1 MRFFDMLN
9 RWQSAV
15 AILVV
20 VSALVLGLY
29 FFYYLPNR
37 ASTPGS
43 SPERKVPGPLEGT
56 APTTRMEGTVPAAG
70 KSPPVG
76 KSQYPS
82 PGATAP

>member
-1 MRFFDMLN
+1 MLN
-9 RWQSAV
+9 RWESAV

-20 VSALVLGLY
+20 VLALELGLY

-43 SPERKVPGPLEGT
+43 SPERTVLGPLENT
-56 APTTRMEGTVPAAG
+56 ASTTRMEGTVPATG

-76 KSQYPS
+76 KWQYSS
-82 PGATAP
+82 PGATGP

>member
-9 RWQSAV
+9 RWESVV

-20 VSALVLGLY
+20 VLALELGLY

-43 SPERKVPGPLEGT
+43 SPERTVPGRLEDT

-76 KSQYPS
+76 KSQYSS
-82 PGATAP
+82 PGATGP

>member
-9 RWQSAV
+9 RWESAV

-20 VSALVLGLY
+20 VLALELGLY

-43 SPERKVPGPLEGT
+43 SPERTGHGRLEDT
-56 APTTRMEGTVPAAG
+56 ATTTRMEGTIPAAG

-76 KSQYPS
+76 KWQYSS
-82 PGATAP
+82 PGATGP

>member
-1 MRFFDMLN
+1 MGFFAMLN
-9 RWQSAV
+9 RWESAV

-20 VSALVLGLY
+20 FSALELGLY

-43 SPERKVPGPLEGT
+43 SPGRTVPGPLEGT

-70 KSPPVG
+70 KSPPVV
-76 KSQYPS
+76 KSQYSS
-82 PGATAP
+82 PGATGP

>member
-1 MRFFDMLN
+1 MLN
-9 RWQSAV
+9 RWESAV

-20 VSALVLGLY
+20 FLALELGLY

-43 SPERKVPGPLEGT
+43 SP
-56 APTTRMEGTVPAAG
+56 
-70 KSPPVG
+70 VG

-82 PGATAP
+82 PGATGP

>member
-1 MRFFDMLN
+1 MLN

-20 VSALVLGLY
+20 VSALDLSLY

-43 SPERKVPGPLEGT
+43 SPGRTVPGRLEDT

-82 PGATAP
+82 PDATGP